1 MAICDSS
8 TLLRWRR
15 PLGLLALFGTLAVPR
30 LSPAQSSHVPL
41 PPTTFT
47 YTQTYCLQLP
57 GVDFVSGSPF
67 WITEKCP
74 VGQTTFVPAKESAA
88 VKAPEPQSPQG
99 STCEIELMLVDPQGT
114 LPGYTKLLLA
124 PPATTPPPSTVPPTR

>member
-1 MAICDSS
+1 MAITHSS
-8 TLLRWRR
+8 ILLRWRR

-57 GVDFVSGSPF
+57 TADFVIGTPF

-74 VGQTTFVPAKESAA
+74 VGQTTFLPAEVPST
-88 VKAPEPQSPQG
+88 VKVPEPQSPQG
-99 STCEIELMLVDPQGT
+99 STCEIVLTPVDPQGT
-114 LPGYTKLLLA
+114 LPGYTKLLT
-124 PPATTPPPSTVPPTR
+124 PTPATPPPSTVPPTR